1 MGVIATAELTIDAP
15 LQLAF
20 QRFIDFSA
28 WDLWMPPVF
37 RPITGPARALR
48 TGDLLTVDLGEGRHR
63 LRTELNVIRV
73 RPNRE
78 VCWRA
83 GLPGL
88 LIGEHSFFF
97 AEASG
102 KTAVRSE
109 EPITGILASR
119 PLARMVE
126 RTACRVHTQM
136 LAGFAT
142 HMRGAR

>member
-28 WDLWMPPVF
+28 WDLWMPPVI
-37 RPITGPARALR
+37 RPITGPARPLR
-48 TGDLLTVDLGEGRHR
+48 AGDLIKVDLGEGRHR

-78 VCWRA
+78 LCWRA
-83 GLPGL
+83 GLRGIL
-88 LIGEHSFFF
+88 VGEHSFFF
-97 AEASG
+97 ADRAG
-102 KTAVRSE
+102 QTAVRSE
-109 EPITGILASR
+109 EPFSGVLAHR
-119 PLARMVE
+119 PLATVVE
-126 RTACRVHTQM
+126 RTASRLHTQM

-142 HMRGAR
+142 HMRTVR

>member
-15 LQLAF
+15 VQLAF

-28 WDLWMPPVF
+28 WDLWMPPIF
-37 RPITGPARALR
+37 RPITGPARSLR
-48 TGDLLTVDLGEGRHR
+48 AGDVVTIDVGEGRHR

-78 VCWRA
+78 LCWRA
-83 GLPGL
+83 GLPGVL
-88 LIGEHSFFF
+88 VGEHSFFF
-97 AEASG
+97 ADRGG

-109 EPITGILASR
+109 EPFSGVFAHR
-119 PLARMVE
+119 PLAGVVE
-126 RTACRVHTQM
+126 RAATRVHTQM

-142 HMRGAR
+142 HMRGVR